1 MNDENSD
8 NMKINAYFTEKD
20 YRDFES
26 RGISLNEIEAQIDKF
41 NRGTRPVKLNRAAT
55 INDGIIRFGKD
66 ALDNYRQQFQAAEAD
81 GRITKFVP
89 ASGAASRMFKALLS
103 VLNEENRPVWNEL
116 IAAADRG
123 HSLYKQVRHFI
134 THLPRFAF
142 YDDLKT
148 VFAQTGSEL
157 DDLIKKGDYRKIITA
172 VLFQDGLNYA
182 NMPKGLIKFHQY
194 PQGSRT
200 PFEEHLVEAI
210 AYAKDRRGV
219 ARLHFTIPIDE
230 NLQQLIRSHID
241 SACRR
246 FEKEGLD
253 FEISYSTQKPSTDT
267 IAVDLDNR
275 PFRNPDGEILFRPGG
290 HGALLENLNDLKGD
304 IVFIKNIDNVAPDRL
319 KSDTILYKKALGGY
333 LVSLQKKIFS
343 YLETL
348 SGGSVDDQSWREM
361 VTFAT
366 EKLSLNLP
374 KEIKSANRD
383 RQARYLFEKL
393 NRPLRVCGMVKN
405 EGEPGGGPFWVEDDS
420 GNISLQVVETAQI
433 ETSDILQQQILASAT
448 HFSPV
453 DFVCA
458 MRNFRS
464 QPFDLHNFRD
474 PESGFIAIKSQNGRE
489 LKALEL
495 PGLWNGGMAGWNS
508 VFVEVP
514 ISTFTPVKT
523 VFDLLRPQ
531 HQPEA

>member
-1 MNDENSD
+1 M
-8 NMKINAYFTEKD
+8 
-20 YRDFES
+20 
-26 RGISLNEIEAQIDKF
+26 
-41 NRGTRPVKLNRAAT
+41 
-55 INDGIIRFGKD
+55 
-66 ALDNYRQQFQAAEAD
+66 
-81 GRITKFVP
+81 
-89 ASGAASRMFKALLS
+89 
-103 VLNEENRPVWNEL
+103 
-116 IAAADRG
+116 
-123 HSLYKQVRHFI
+123 
-134 THLPRFAF
+134 
-142 YDDLKT
+142 
-148 VFAQTGSEL
+148 
-157 DDLIKKGDYRKIITA
+157 
-172 VLFQDGLNYA
+172 
-182 NMPKGLIKFHQY
+182 
-194 PQGSRT
+194 
-200 PFEEHLVEAI
+200 
-210 AYAKDRRGV
+210 
-219 ARLHFTIPIDE
+219 
-230 NLQQLIRSHID
+230 
-241 SACRR
+241 
-246 FEKEGLD
+246 
-253 FEISYSTQKPSTDT
+253 
-267 IAVDLDNR
+267 DLDNR

-458 MRNFRS
+458 MRNFRG